1 MKNKYISYFINSFAA
16 IGFFVV
22 ACSVADSSPADSP
35 GDNPD
40 DNPPIVQ
47 SNIGKYQVAAFSD
60 DNVESIVV
68 LNTENGKLKSY
79 YYQNSTWNPFKGN
92 GDLTVSH

>member
-35 GDNPD
+35 D
-40 DNPPIVQ
+40 DNAPIVQ
-47 SNIGKYQVAAFSD
+47 SNIGKYQIANAANGDTSGW
-60 DNVESIVV
+60 
-68 LNTENGKLKSY
+68 NTEFYVINTETGQVKHFKAGDNGATTGFVLS
-79 YYQNSTWNPFKGN
+79 STTN
-92 GDLTVSH
+92 TQ

>member
-35 GDNPD
+35 D
-40 DNPPIVQ
+40 DNAPIVQ
-47 SNIGKYQVAAFSD
+47 SNIGKYQITNAANGNTS
-60 DNVESIVV
+60 NW
-68 LNTENGKLKSY
+68 NTEFYVINTETGQVKHFIAADGSANGFVLS
-79 YYQNSTWNPFKGN
+79 STTN
-92 GDLTVSH
+92 TQ

>member
-1 MKNKYISYFINSFAA
+1 MKNKYISYFKNFFAA

-22 ACSVADSSPADSP
+22 ACSVADSSPAD
-35 GDNPD
+35 NPD
-40 DNPPIVQ
+40 NTPPIVQ

-60 DNVESIVV
+60 DNIESIVV

-79 YYQNSTWNPFKGN
+79 YYQQGKWNPFYGN
-92 GDLTVSH
+92 GDLTLSH

>member
-1 MKNKYISYFINSFAA
+1 MKNKYISYFINFFAA

-35 GDNPD
+35 D

-47 SNIGKYQVAAFSD
+47 SNIGKYQVSAADGHEFT
-60 DNVESIVV
+60 VI
-68 LNTENGKLKSY
+68 NTETGQVKIY
-79 YYQNSTWNPFKGN
+79 YLSGSSIDINPEWSLAGTIN
-92 GDLTVSH
+92 TQ

>member
-35 GDNPD
+35 D
-40 DNPPIVQ
+40 DNPSPVL
-47 SNIGKYQVAAFSD
+47 SNVGKYQVEALTQY
-60 DNVESIVV
+60 NQIIV
-68 LNTENGKLKSY
+68 LNTENGNLRTY
-79 YYQNSTWNPFKGN
+79 YMENSQWKEFDSAAGR
-92 GDLTVSH
+92 LTVSH

>member
-22 ACSVADSSPADSP
+22 ACSVADSSPAD
-35 GDNPD
+35 NPD

-47 SNIGKYQVAAFSD
+47 SNIGKYQVAGTSD
-60 DNVESIVV
+60 DMRIVV

-79 YYQNSTWNPFKGN
+79 YYNNSKWNEFDG
-92 GDLTVSH
+92 GDLTLSH

>member
-35 GDNPD
+35 D

-47 SNIGKYQVAAFSD
+47 SNIGKYQITNAA
-60 DNVESIVV
+60 
-68 LNTENGKLKSY
+68 NGET
-79 YYQNSTWNPFKGN
+79 STWNTEFYVINTETGQVKHFKAADSGASGFVLSSTTN
-92 GDLTVSH
+92 TQ

>member
-22 ACSVADSSPADSP
+22 ACSVADSSPAD
-35 GDNPD
+35 NPD

-47 SNIGKYQVAAFSD
+47 SNIGKYQITNAA
-60 DNVESIVV
+60 
-68 LNTENGKLKSY
+68 NGET
-79 YYQNSTWNPFKGN
+79 STWNTEFYVINTETGQVKHFKAADSGASGFVLSSTTN
-92 GDLTVSH
+92 TQ

>member
-35 GDNPD
+35 D
-40 DNPPIVQ
+40 DNPTVVQ
-47 SNIGKYQVAAFSD
+47 SNIGKYQISQSGEDFANTRMSV
-60 DNVESIVV
+60 I
-68 LNTENGKLKSY
+68 NTESGVLKHFL
-79 YYQNSTWNPFKGN
+79 WNPDDKVWIEENQTTF
-92 GDLTVSH
+92 SH

>member
-35 GDNPD
+35 D
-40 DNPPIVQ
+40 DNAPIVQ
-47 SNIGKYQVAAFSD
+47 SNIGKYQIANAANGDTSGW
-60 DNVESIVV
+60 
-68 LNTENGKLKSY
+68 NTEFYVINTETGQVKHFIAADGSVNGFVLS
-79 YYQNSTWNPFKGN
+79 STTN
-92 GDLTVSH
+92 TQ

>member
-35 GDNPD
+35 D

-47 SNIGKYQVAAFSD
+47 SNIGKYHVSAGANYTF
-60 DNVESIVV
+60 NVI
-68 LNTENGKLKSY
+68 NTETGQVKVY
-79 YYQNSTWNPFKGN
+79 YISSNSLANNPVWSLASTIN
-92 GDLTVSH
+92 TQ

>member
-35 GDNPD
+35 D

-47 SNIGKYQVAAFSD
+47 SNIGKYQVSAGANYTF
-60 DNVESIVV
+60 NVI
-68 LNTENGKLKSY
+68 NTETGQVKVY
-79 YYQNSTWNPFKGN
+79 YISSNSLANNPVWSLASTIN
-92 GDLTVSH
+92 TQ

>member
-1 MKNKYISYFINSFAA
+1 MKNKYISYFINFFAA

-35 GDNPD
+35 D

-47 SNIGKYQVAAFSD
+47 SNIGKYQISQSGEDYSNTRMSV
-60 DNVESIVV
+60 I
-68 LNTENGKLKSY
+68 NTESGVLKHFY
-79 YYQNSTWNPFKGN
+79 WNHNQKVWVEENQTTF
-92 GDLTVSH
+92 SH

>member
-22 ACSVADSSPADSP
+22 ACSVADSSPAD
-35 GDNPD
+35 NPD
-40 DNPPIVQ
+40 DSPPIVQ
-47 SNIGKYQVAAFSD
+47 SNIGKYQVAGMSD
-60 DNVESIVV
+60 DNNIVV

-79 YYQNSTWNPFKGN
+79 YYQNGKWNQLDG
-92 GDLTVSH
+92 GDLTLIH

>member
-22 ACSVADSSPADSP
+22 ACSVADSSPAD
-35 GDNPD
+35 NPD
-40 DNPPIVQ
+40 DTPPIVQ

-60 DNVESIVV
+60 NSNSGRPGIVV

-79 YYQNSTWNPFKGN
+79 YYQQGKWNPFFGN
-92 GDLTVSH
+92 GDLTLSH

>member
-35 GDNPD
+35 D
-40 DNPPIVQ
+40 DNAPIVQ
-47 SNIGKYQVAAFSD
+47 SNIGKYQITNAANGNTS
-60 DNVESIVV
+60 SW
-68 LNTENGKLKSY
+68 NTELYVINTETGQVKHFTAADGSVTGFVLS
-79 YYQNSTWNPFKGN
+79 STTN
-92 GDLTVSH
+92 TQ